1 MMTIGKL
8 SQMAGVKVPTIR
20 YYEEIGLMP
29 EPERTEGNQRRY
41 VRAHLDRLNFIRHA
55 RDLGFSVEAIRDLL
69 SLQATPDAPCHD
81 ADRIAAENLADVRTK
96 IARLKKLEAELEHIV
111 SECDG
116 GRAGEC
122 NVLATLADHALC
134 MTDHGHTHAQQ
145 NNPLDNGP
153 V

>member
-8 SQMAGVKVPTIR
+8 SITAGVKVPTIR

-41 VRAHLDRLNFIRHA
+41 IRAHLERLNFIRHA

-81 ADRIAAENLADVRTK
+81 ADRIAADNLADVRAK

-111 SECDG
+111 SECAG

-122 NVLATLADHALC
+122 NVLSTLADHALC
-134 MTDHGHTHAQQ
+134 MTDHGHAHNSLHDAS
-145 NNPLDNGP
+145 
-153 V
+153 

>member
-8 SQMAGVKVPTIR
+8 SDTAGVKVPTIR

-41 VRAHLDRLNFIRHA
+41 VRAHLERLNFIRHA

-81 ADRIAAENLADVRTK
+81 ADRIAADNLADVRAK

-111 SECDG
+111 SECAG

-122 NVLATLADHALC
+122 TVLATLADHALC
-134 MTDHGHTHAQQ
+134 MTDHGHAHKA
-145 NNPLDNGP
+145 LDNGP

>member
-1 MMTIGKL
+1 MITIGKL
-8 SQMAGVKVPTIR
+8 SETTGVKVPTIR
-20 YYEEIGLMP
+20 YYESIGLMP

-81 ADRIAAENLADVRTK
+81 ADRIAADNLADVRAK

-111 SECDG
+111 SECAG

-122 NVLATLADHALC
+122 NVLATLADHSLC
-134 MTDHGHTHAQQ
+134 TTNHGHAH
-145 NNPLDNGP
+145 NPLDNASI
-153 V
+153 

>member
-8 SQMAGVKVPTIR
+8 SDTAGVKVPTIR
-20 YYEEIGLMP
+20 YYEGIGLMP

-41 VRAHLDRLNFIRHA
+41 VRAHLERLNFIRHA

-81 ADRIAAENLADVRTK
+81 ADRIAADNLADVRAK
-96 IARLKKLEAELEHIV
+96 IARLRKLEAELEHIV
-111 SECDG
+111 SECAG

-134 MTDHGHTHAQQ
+134 LTNHGHA
-145 NNPLDNGP
+145 NNALDNQS

>member
-8 SQMAGVKVPTIR
+8 SDTAGVKVPTIR
-20 YYEEIGLMP
+20 YYEDIGLMP

-41 VRAHLDRLNFIRHA
+41 IRAHLERLNFIRHA

-81 ADRIAAENLADVRTK
+81 ADRIAADNLADVRAK

-111 SECDG
+111 SECAG

-134 MTDHGHTHAQQ
+134 TTDHGHVHNSLHETT
-145 NNPLDNGP
+145 
-153 V
+153 

>member
-1 MMTIGKL
+1 MMTIGRL
-8 SQMAGVKVPTIR
+8 SINAGVKVPTIR
-20 YYEEIGLMP
+20 YYEDIGLMP

-41 VRAHLDRLNFIRHA
+41 VRAHLERLNFIRHA

-81 ADRIAAENLADVRTK
+81 ADRIAADNLADVRAK

-111 SECDG
+111 SECAG

-122 NVLATLADHALC
+122 NVLATLADHSLC
-134 MTDHGHTHAQQ
+134 TTDHGHVHKA
-145 NNPLDNGP
+145 LDNGS

>member
-8 SQMAGVKVPTIR
+8 SVTAGVKVPTIR
-20 YYEEIGLMP
+20 YYEDIGLMP

-41 VRAHLDRLNFIRHA
+41 VRAHLERLNFIRHA

-69 SLQATPDAPCHD
+69 SLQAKPDAPCHD
-81 ADRIAAENLADVRTK
+81 ADRIAAENLADVRAK

-111 SECDG
+111 SECAG

-134 MTDHGHTHAQQ
+134 TTDHGHVHNSLHEAS
-145 NNPLDNGP
+145 
-153 V
+153 